1 MAEILDNP
9 YLWTGLSLL
18 VLVILGV
25 KFARVPLQGWLD
37 GEIAKIKTELDQAK
51 QLRAE
56 AEQLLASYK
65 TKEQEALQEAAAL
78 VAQAE
83 QAAENLRR
91 TAAHELEE
99 NLARQAQ
106 QAAERIARAEAEAIA
121 EVRRAVIDLASAASA
136 EILRE
141 QMSGAQAGAYLDR
154 VIAALPAQL
163 AKKTAA

>member
-9 YLWTGLSLL
+9 YLYTGLSLL
-18 VLVILGV
+18 VLIILGV
-25 KFARVPLQGWLD
+25 KFARIPLQGWLD
-37 GEIAKIKTELDQAK
+37 GEIARIKTELDQAK

-56 AEQLLASYK
+56 AEHLLASYK
-65 TKEQEALQEAAAL
+65 TKEQEALKEAAAL

-83 QAAENLRR
+83 QAADNLRR

-99 NLARQAQ
+99 SLARQAQ
-106 QAAERIARAEAEAIA
+106 QAAERIARAEAEAVA

-154 VIAALPAQL
+154 VIADLPAQL
-163 AKKTAA
+163 AKKNAA

>member
-1 MAEILDNP
+1 MEEILDNP

-56 AEQLLASYK
+56 AEVLLASYK
-65 TKEQEALQEAAAL
+65 TKEQEALREAAAL

-83 QAAENLRR
+83 QAADNLRR
-91 TAAHELEE
+91 TAAKELED

-106 QAAERIARAEAEAIA
+106 QAAERIARAEAEAVA

-141 QMSGAQAGAYLDR
+141 QMNGAQAGAYLDR
-154 VIAALPAQL
+154 VIADLPAQL
-163 AKKTAA
+163 AKKSAA